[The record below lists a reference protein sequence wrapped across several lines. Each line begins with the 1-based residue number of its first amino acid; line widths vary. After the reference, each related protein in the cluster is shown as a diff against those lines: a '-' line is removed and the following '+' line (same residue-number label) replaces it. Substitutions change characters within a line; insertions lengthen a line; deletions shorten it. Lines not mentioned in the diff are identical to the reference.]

1 MPNHDQ
7 HNRMNMTP
15 KTKYH
20 TAFNIGHSAAHNQIL
35 GFDDGL
41 QRMRSNMRRDD
52 SNEPLMT

>member
-1 MPNHDQ
+1 
-7 HNRMNMTP
+7 MTP

-20 TAFNIGHSAAHNQIL
+20 KTAFNMCHSAAHNQIL